1 MVVSWPWTAHATD
14 APRQGRRLFPEK
26 PAVARSGEELKL
38 LLLLLKEEEDGI
50 AQTRRAVPV

>member
-26 PAVARSGEELKL
+26 LAVARSGEDLKL
-38 LLLLLKEEEDGI
+38 LLLKEGEDGI